1 MKLVDF
7 GSHLQHYIDPIP
19 SFSISIHRSFA
30 MKFFALTAIASL
42 ANAVSLDFNKR
53 DSTLDVKL
61 ELTGNTEV
69 KASITNTGSEDLK
82 VLKTGSFLDEAA
94 VEKVSIFQGSSKV
107 AFEGVKLRVNVADL
121 SDDAF
126 QVIAVGKTVEASFD
140 IAIAHDLGAGGAFD
154 IVSTGTLNVAAADS
168 TELTSVVSYSS
179 NTISATV
186 DGAAA
191 EKVRRNFKR
200 AIVQSDCTGTR
211 RTATTTALS
220 NCRSLAAAAASAAVS
235 NSAKLNE
242 YFKSTSSSVASQVQA
257 AFTRSASECGSSTS
271 GNSRYYCTDQYGY
284 CSSNVLAYT
293 IPSLSVMVNCGIY
306 FTALPAL
313 TRSCHAQDQATTTL
327 HETMHL
333 TSVQG
338 ADDLGYGYTN
348 ARQLTTAQALNNA
361 DSFALFANAIYAGC

>member
-1 MKLVDF
+1 
-7 GSHLQHYIDPIP
+7 
-19 SFSISIHRSFA
+19 
-30 MKFFALTAIASL
+30 MKFFAVAAVASL
-42 ANAVSLDFNKR
+42 ANAVSIDFNKR
-53 DSTLDVKL
+53 DSALDVKL
-61 ELTGNTEV
+61 ELTGNTAV
-69 KASITNTGSEDLK
+69 KAVITNTGSEDLK

-94 VEKVSIFQGSSKV
+94 VEKVEVFQGSSKV
-107 AFEGVKLRVNVADL
+107 AFEGVKLRVNVASL
-121 SDDAF
+121 SEEAF
-126 QVIAVGKTVEASFD
+126 QIIAAGETVEASFD
-140 IAIAHDLGAGGAFD
+140 IASAHDLGAGGAFD
-154 IVSTGTLNVAAADS
+154 IVSVGTLNVAKADS
-168 TELTSVVSYSS
+168 TELTGVVSYSS
-179 NTISATV
+179 NTISASV
-186 DGAAA
+186 DGVAAA
-191 EKVRRNFKR
+191 KVRRNFKR

-220 NCRSLAAAAASAAVS
+220 NCRALAQAAASAAVS

-242 YFKSTSSSVASQVQA
+242 YFKSTSSSVASQVQS
-257 AFTRSASECGSSTS
+257 AFTRSATECGSTTS
-271 GNSRYYCTDQYGY
+271 GRSKQYCTDVYGA

-293 IPSLSVMVNCGIY
+293 VPSLSIMVNCPIY
-306 FTALPAL
+306 FSALPAL